1 MFTGLKKQFKLCNC
15 LIEDVVP
22 SGEIDNKIVKLV
34 KSGKNLNKSKEVKLP
49 ENFQKIKDYF
59 SDYNIESLLAGE
71 GDLNELGKKISKTI
85 SYKAPIAI
93 KLANKI
99 IDDGSCLNL
108 NEGLELELSHL
119 SEIFST
125 QDALEGLNSV
135 VMRRR
140 PTFKGK

>member
-1 MFTGLKKQFKLCNC
+1 M
-15 LIEDVVP
+15 
-22 SGEIDNKIVKLV
+22 
-34 KSGKNLNKSKEVKLP
+34 VKLP
-49 ENFQKIKDYF
+49 DDFEKIKGYF
-59 SDYNIESLLAGE
+59 SDNNLQGVLSGK
-71 GDLNELGKKISKTI
+71 GDLNEIGQKISKTI

-93 KLANKI
+93 KLANQI
-99 IDDGSCLNL
+99 IDEGSCLDL

-140 PTFKGK
+140 PSFTGK